1 MKSFEDLLKDLG
13 EGDEEVTDEEVE
25 IRAEVFLNAYRA
37 AENWHRKQLNNLSF
51 QLNKRFL
58 AGCGARE
65 LLWFYNEKIGGIL
78 DDFIY

>member
-1 MKSFEDLLKDLG
+1 MKSFEELISEIDYP
-13 EGDEEVTDEEVE
+13 EETNEEVG
-25 IRAEVFLNAYRA
+25 IRAEVFLNAYQA

-58 AGCGARE
+58 QGCQAKE
-65 LLWFYNEKIGGIL
+65 LIWFYNEKVGGIL